1 MMVPCG
7 SLMEIACIG
16 VVIGLVIGLLCGGA
30 LAFDLADRSRR
41 ARRRREARRASHQPQ
56 RGFYLGTLVFDNDH
70 LKGMF

>member
-30 LAFDLADRSRR
+30 LAFDIADRSRR
-41 ARRRREARRASHQPQ
+41 ERKRR
-56 RGFYLGTLVFDNDH
+56 
-70 LKGMF
+70 